1 MQSDTHPSRQRYG
14 TPRRRGR
21 IEPLTLMIL
30 GSIVIVAVLL
40 LAALTLRGEG
50 PLSADDRTNGPA
62 AGDRPLR
69 LYCAAGLRQ
78 PTQRILDAYEQA
90 YGVKVELHTHGSGTL
105 FGQIRTEAKSGAGPD
120 LYLTAEASYAEQ
132 GREQG
137 LLKEV
142 IPIGTQRPVMIVAPG
157 NPKGIA
163 SLNDFVDPAKS
174 VNFGIANEGAAVG
187 VKTRRIA
194 DQLGL
199 REQLESM
206 RKTEQET
213 VIALA
218 EAVKIGAL
226 DAAVVWD
233 TTAMMTQGV
242 EVVQTSEPA
251 FDLGISQISV
261 SVTSVTDRPTEA
273 LRLARFITA
282 RDKGL
287 ATYRE
292 VGFSTEAG
300 DRWDEHP
307 DLVVYCGSMFE
318 PVLAD
323 AIEAFS
329 RREGVTI
336 RPQWAGCGKLVA
348 QMRVIDDPSL
358 FPEAYL
364 ACDERFLD
372 MVEPQF
378 EGRSII
384 SKNPIVIAVQTSNPF
399 GIKVPQDLLDPE
411 LRVGVCHPEDSA
423 LGYLTKQ
430 MLSDPTFDGMYAR
443 LEQSKTLEVDTGPTL
458 VSQIIAGGLDAVVV
472 YRSNLVANPANLD
485 KLQIIPIDDAGTGLA
500 LASQPWAIAKQAEHK
515 QLMRR
520 LFETIMSESSA
531 DRFQDAGFIWQP
543 AE

>member
-1 MQSDTHPSRQRYG
+1 
-14 TPRRRGR
+14 
-21 IEPLTLMIL
+21 MIL
-30 GSIVIVAVLL
+30 GSIAIVAVLL
-40 LAALTLRGEG
+40 LAVLTLRGEG
-50 PLSADDRTNGPA
+50 PLSADQANGPTA
-62 AGDRPLR
+62 SDLPLR
-69 LYCAAGLRQ
+69 LYCAAGLRE
-78 PTQRILDAYEQA
+78 PTQLILDAYEEA
-90 YGVKVELHTHGSGTL
+90 YGVTVELHTHGSGTL

-120 LYLTAEASYAEQ
+120 LYLTAEASYADQ
-132 GREQG
+132 GRKQS
-137 LLKEV
+137 LLNEV

-157 NPKGIA
+157 NPKEIS
-163 SLNDFVDPAKS
+163 SLNDFVDPTKS
-174 VNFGIANEGAAVG
+174 IDFGIANEGAAVG
-187 VKTRRIA
+187 VKTRLIA
-194 DQLGL
+194 DQLGI
-199 REQLESM
+199 REQLEAM

-233 TTAMMTQGV
+233 TTAMMTQGI
-242 EVVQTSEPA
+242 EVVPTSEPA
-251 FDLGISQISV
+251 FETGVSQISI
-261 SVTSVTDRPTEA
+261 SVTSVTNRPTEA

-292 VGFSTEAG
+292 YGLATETG

-323 AIEAFS
+323 AIEAFN

-348 QMRVIDDPSL
+348 QMRVINDPSL

-372 MVEPQF
+372 MVEPRF
-378 EGRSII
+378 EERSII
-384 SKNPIVIAVQTSNPF
+384 SKNPIVIAVHKDNPVS
-399 GIKVPQDLLDPE
+399 IKAPQDLLNPE

-430 MLSDPTFDGMYAR
+430 MLSDPMFDGMYAS

-472 YRSNLVANPANLD
+472 YRSNVVANPANLD
-485 KLQIIPIDDAGTGLA
+485 KLEIIPIDDAGTGLA

-515 QLMRR
+515 QLMHR
-520 LFETIMSESSA
+520 LFEMIMSESSA

-543 AE
+543 AD